1 MEIEVAMH
9 NGRENRR
16 EITFPQRG
24 ILMASVFPYIR
35 G

>member
-1 MEIEVAMH
+1 MEIEVAIH

-16 EITFPQRG
+16 EIMFSQCG
-24 ILMASVFPYIR
+24 ILMALVFPYIR